1 MMRVSTDMAKKT
13 TTKRDP
19 SERLG
24 ELLDR
29 SLRRLEIAPQLEAY
43 GVWPIW
49 NEVVGKTV
57 ARNAQPEK
65 IRRGTLFVKVSSPV
79 WMQQLQFMKDL
90 ITEKLNHRLASGVV
104 QNIFFFVGPI
114 AADEIDSPGE
124 AEAANPPAAPLDD
137 VDADFLD
144 EIPDLEM
151 RQAFRKILRAYARRK
166 RPAR

>member
-1 MMRVSTDMAKKT
+1 MTRKT
-13 TTKRDP
+13 TPKRDP
-19 SERLG
+19 SQRLG

-90 ITEKLNHRLASGVV
+90 ITEKLNHRLSSDVV

-114 AADEIDSPGE
+114 AADEIDWPGE
-124 AEAANPPAAPLDD
+124 AEPASSAAAPLDD
-137 VDADFLD
+137 VDTTFLD
-144 EIPDLEM
+144 EIADLEM
-151 RQAFRKILRAYARRK
+151 RQAFRKILRGYARRR